1 MWATPAE
8 RALQLK
14 RQQKVL
20 REQEWNARPEWEKK
34 RVVAS
39 IDLVGGKVVKKM
51 ARMERPRSGTE
62 ESVGEEE
69 EGEERFPQEMVRGKG
84 KGALSKNPLMS
95 GLIRPVARVKEDVG
109 KGKGKEK
116 KKIVERSTWRRVQD
130 DNEDNERWILDGGLH
145 GQNTELVEKSEEPS
159 CG

>member
-51 ARMERPRSGTE
+51 ARMERPRSEDE
-62 ESVGEEE
+62 ESMGEEE
-69 EGEERFPQEMVRGKG
+69 EEGNESFPREMARGKA
-84 KGALSKNPLMS
+84 KGALSKNPLMG
-95 GLIRPVARVKEDVG
+95 GLIRPVARVREDGG
-109 KGKGKEK
+109 KGKGMEKEK
-116 KKIVERSTWRRVQD
+116 ERVVERSTWRRVQD
-130 DNEDNERWILDGGLH
+130 DNEDNEKWILDGGLH
-145 GQNTELVEKSEEPS
+145 GQNTELVEKRE
-159 CG
+159 GT